1 MDEQIKIPLDLTQKA
16 QNAIDLL
23 FNKLSGVN
31 ALLVASVDGFPIAY
45 RAIIDVDANKVA
57 AMASSF
63 SALGVVVADE
73 SHIGSKK
80 VVTLEAED
88 GYVILLDIS
97 HIDFP
102 MVLSITA
109 SKNTVLAQTLYLA
122 RETIKEI
129 QSTTSSL

>member
-1 MDEQIKIPLDLTQKA
+1 MNEQIKIPLELAQKA

-31 ALLVASVDGFPIAY
+31 ALLIASVDGFPIAY

>member
-1 MDEQIKIPLDLTQKA
+1 MDEQIKIPLELAQKA

-31 ALLVASVDGFPIAY
+31 ALLIASVDGFPIAY

>member
-1 MDEQIKIPLDLTQKA
+1 MDEQIKIPLELAQKA

-129 QSTTSSL
+129 QSTTASL

>member
-1 MDEQIKIPLDLTQKA
+1 MNEQIKIPLELAQKA
-16 QNAIDLL
+16 QSAIDLL

>member
-1 MDEQIKIPLDLTQKA
+1 MDEQIKIPLELTQKA

>member
-1 MDEQIKIPLDLTQKA
+1 MDEQIKIPLELAQKA

>member
-1 MDEQIKIPLDLTQKA
+1 MDEQIKTPLELAQKA

-109 SKNTVLAQTLYLA
+109 SKNTVLEQTLYLA

>member
-1 MDEQIKIPLDLTQKA
+1 M
-16 QNAIDLL
+16 
-23 FNKLSGVN
+23 
-31 ALLVASVDGFPIAY
+31 
-45 RAIIDVDANKVA
+45 
-57 AMASSF
+57 
-63 SALGVVVADE
+63 VVADE

>member
-1 MDEQIKIPLDLTQKA
+1 MDEQIKIPLELAQKA
-16 QNAIDLL
+16 QSAIDLL

-31 ALLVASVDGFPIAY
+31 ALLIASVDGFPIAY

>member
-1 MDEQIKIPLDLTQKA
+1 MDEQIKIPLELAQKA

-109 SKNTVLAQTLYLA
+109 SKNTVLEQTLYLA

>member
-1 MDEQIKIPLDLTQKA
+1 MDEQIKIPLELSQKA

-31 ALLVASVDGFPIAY
+31 ALLIASVDGFPIAY

>member
-1 MDEQIKIPLDLTQKA
+1 MDEQIKIPLELAQKA
-16 QNAIDLL
+16 QSAIDLL

-97 HIDFP
+97 DIDFP

>member
-1 MDEQIKIPLDLTQKA
+1 MAQKA
-16 QNAIDLL
+16 QSAIDLL

>member
-1 MDEQIKIPLDLTQKA
+1 MDEQIKIPLELAQKA

-73 SHIGSKK
+73 SHNGSKK
-80 VVTLEAED
+80 VVTLEPED

>member
-1 MDEQIKIPLDLTQKA
+1 MDEQIKSPLELTQKA

>member
-1 MDEQIKIPLDLTQKA
+1 MNEQIKIPLDLTQKA

>member
-1 MDEQIKIPLDLTQKA
+1 MDEQIKIPLELAQKA

-102 MVLSITA
+102 MVLSITD

>member
-1 MDEQIKIPLDLTQKA
+1 MDEQIKIPLELAQKA
-16 QNAIDLL
+16 QSAIDLL

>member
-1 MDEQIKIPLDLTQKA
+1 MDEQIKIPLELTQKA

-102 MVLSITA
+102 MALSITA

>member
-1 MDEQIKIPLDLTQKA
+1 MDEQIKIPLELAQKA
-16 QNAIDLL
+16 QSAIDLL
-23 FNKLSGVN
+23 FDKLSGVN

>member
-1 MDEQIKIPLDLTQKA
+1 MDEQIKIPLELTQKA

-88 GYVILLDIS
+88 GSVILLDIS

>member
-1 MDEQIKIPLDLTQKA
+1 MDEQIKIPLELTQKA

-31 ALLVASVDGFPIAY
+31 ALLIASVDGFPIAY

>member
-1 MDEQIKIPLDLTQKA
+1 MDEQIKIPLELAQKA

-80 VVTLEAED
+80 VVTPEAED

>member
-1 MDEQIKIPLDLTQKA
+1 MNEQIKIPLELTQKA